1 MGFPW
6 DRRLVGIPCVLAAS
20 VLQYVRFA
28 KKPMAAPCQRVT
40 ERGARRLLVIGLVAE
55 FVSLAFL
62 PLSQACP
69 MNASCLVFLYFWKES
84 KRAQVLQ
91 LREALGEVF
100 VCFLALSAW
109 ALPFLDPGGRDWP
122 EAVQATA
129 LLETLLGP
137 RTCGYVVFLLLSGAV
152 LYMLC
157 SCKGVQGNVFVSCL
171 PPALNFGVS
180 ALLLKAAAQVAYG
193 IVQAPHRSELWAALP
208 VLLLLL
214 FAVRSAAASP
224 LRRALEAHDTLR
236 VLAAYGVLSGIAA
249 AVTGALIYGELA
261 GWTVEKQGTFAAVLA
276 LHCWGMRGLGATAE
290 PRGSPPQQKAKTEED
305 EGSGRRQ
312 VVESDRAAEKAR
324 QTVEMGARSAAA
336 AAPAPAA
343 GAGKSSS
350 SSPPAEGPLLNFD
363 EAAARRR
370 TVDDD
375 AMMEEQLFARA
386 LAPLSSEEVDTNGTG
401 EAVPQF
407 DADFEELMRRFD
419 EDDRAT
425 AQPITELALE
435 SPEDSPPPAAAI
447 LPDTTPAHQPVLTLD
462 AEMLLDSNANEDEDE
477 LLKGIEDLP

>member
-1 MGFPW
+1 MCSPPKRGHGKWSPHDSTRMGFLW

-28 KKPMAAPCQRVT
+28 KKPMAAPCHRVT

-91 LREALGEVF
+91 LREAVGEVF

-122 EAVQATA
+122 EAVQAA
-129 LLETLLGP
+129 SLLETLLAP
-137 RTCGYVVFLLLSGAV
+137 RSKQGDSLW
-152 LYMLC
+152 LC
-157 SCKGVQGNVFVSCL
+157 VQGNVFVSCL
-171 PPALNFGVS
+171 PPAMNFGVS
-180 ALLLKAAAQVAYG
+180 ALLLKAAAQVASG
-193 IVQAPHRSELWAALP
+193 ILQAPQRSELWAALP

-214 FAVRSAAASP
+214 FTVRSAAASP

-305 EGSGRRQ
+305 EGSAKG
-312 VVESDRAAEKAR
+312 S
-324 QTVEMGARSAAA
+324 SAA
-336 AAPAPAA
+336 
-343 GAGKSSS
+343 
-350 SSPPAEGPLLNFD
+350 PPAEGPLLNFD
-363 EAAARRR
+363 EVAARRR

-386 LAPLSSEEVDTNGTG
+386 LAPLSTEEVDTTGAG
-401 EAVPQF
+401 EAAPQF